1 MKAYTSK
8 INVVDN
14 YFLLLK
20 NLSPD
25 NKLEL
30 ISKLS
35 NSLKNKELTDDTSW
49 KSLFGALKF
58 DKNTDDF
65 IEDLRKD
72 RNFTNKEEINL
83 F

>member
-8 INVVDN
+8 TNVVDN

-35 NSLKNKELTDDTSW
+35 NSLKNKELTDDISW
-49 KSLFGALKF
+49 KSLFGALKL

-65 IEDLRKD
+65 IEDLKKD